1 MTTSLSQSLRT
12 CGLAL
17 SHTSVSHHYP
27 LPLRPRKLEGLV
39 CSYGGLFANM
49 IVDEATAQED
59 GMSDVDF
66 ESDED
71 MADGDEAPPLKK
83 VKADE

>member
-1 MTTSLSQSLRT
+1 
-12 CGLAL
+12 
-17 SHTSVSHHYP
+17 
-27 LPLRPRKLEGLV
+27 
-39 CSYGGLFANM
+39 M